1 MYTQG
6 APIKLHSWTSTETVQ
21 IYHINYDKKKQSTV
35 FNHLITNNRIMN
47 PQQLNQKYSDLLSE
61 LFLEAARGD
70 ILTYE
75 EFTARFRAL
84 DSDYLREAEAV
95 GCNDTSADP
104 LFIENAAS
112 AQTHGE
118 SLRDYAYRWLTIQND
133 LSLDIRTEGADHDE

>member
-1 MYTQG
+1 MT
-6 APIKLHSWTSTETVQ
+6 
-21 IYHINYDKKKQSTV
+21 
-35 FNHLITNNRIMN
+35 
-47 PQQLNQKYSDLLSE
+47 PQQLNQKYSDLLSD

-95 GCNDTSADP
+95 GCSDTSIDP

-112 AQTHGE
+112 AQSRGE
-118 SLRDYAYRWLTIQND
+118 SLRDYAYRWATIQND
-133 LSLDIRTEGADHDE
+133 LSINIRIEESDCCDDDE